1 VAGCT
6 TVTTPVRLSPIGDD
20 DLPDVARFLHQNL
33 NDGLSAEGWAR
44 ALVPSWP
51 TAEPTHGFCLRADGV
66 LVGVYAAFYS
76 ERMVGGRQRRVCNLA
91 AWCVLDGYGAHG
103 LKLLRALLSCGA
115 DLFTDLSP
123 SGSVIPIDLR
133 LGFQRLDT
141 TTDVRPNLPSWRRR
155 VRVVTDRR
163 RIAEL
168 LTGRDAELFRDHAG
182 AAAVRHVV
190 LLVDGQPCY
199 VMYRRV
205 RRKRLPLFG
214 SLVHVGDTALFARG
228 VGPLGAHLLVRG
240 MPVLLAE
247 RRIVGGPVAWSRT
260 VQGRTKL
267 FKGADVEPGDIDDLY
282 SEITSVPW

>member
-1 VAGCT
+1 MTSQVSLG
-6 TVTTPVRLSPIGDD
+6 PVGDH
-20 DLPDVARFLHQNL
+20 DLPEVARFLHENL
-33 NDGLSAEGWAR
+33 NDGLSADGWAR
-44 ALVPSWP
+44 ALVPSWNA
-51 TAEPTHGFCLRADGV
+51 AEPSHGVCLRADGV

-76 ERMVGGRQRRVCNLA
+76 ERLVGGQQRRVCNLA

-103 LKLLRALLSCGA
+103 LRLLRALLSSGA
-115 DLFTDLSP
+115 DVFTDLSP

-141 TTDVRPNLPSWRRR
+141 TTDVRPNLPSWRPR

-163 RIAEL
+163 RIARL
-168 LTGRDAELFRDHAG
+168 LTGRDAELFRDHAA

-190 LLVDGQPCY
+190 LMVDGQPCY

-214 SLVHVGDTALFARG
+214 AVVHVGDTALFGRA
-228 VGPLGAHLLVRG
+228 VGPFGAHLLVRG
-240 MPVLLAE
+240 MPILLAE
-247 RRIVGGPVAWSRT
+247 RRIVGAPVSRSVT

-267 FKGADVEPGDIDDLY
+267 FKAADVEARDIDDLY

>member
-1 VAGCT
+1 M
-6 TVTTPVRLSPIGDD
+6 TTPVRLSPVDGDS
-20 DLPDVARFLHQNL
+20 LPEIARFLHENL
-33 NDGLSAEGWAR
+33 NDGLSADQWAR
-44 ALVPSWP
+44 ALVPSWQ
-51 TAEPTHGFCLRADGV
+51 TSETTHGFCLRADGV
-66 LVGVYAAFYS
+66 LVGVYAAFFS
-76 ERMVGGRQRRVCNLA
+76 QRVVGGRERRVCNLA

-123 SGSVIPIDLR
+123 SGSVVPIDLR
-133 LGFQRLDT
+133 LGFQPLDT
-141 TTDVRPNLPSWRRR
+141 TTDVRPNLPAWQRR
-155 VRVVTDRR
+155 VRVVTDHR
-163 RIAEL
+163 RIADL

-190 LLVDGQPCY
+190 LVVDGRPCY

-214 SLVHVGDTALFARG
+214 AVVHVGDTALFARG
-228 VGPLGAHLLVRG
+228 VASLGAHLLVRG

-267 FKGADVEPGDIDDLY
+267 FRAADVEAGDVDDLY
-282 SEITSVPW
+282 SEITCVPW